1 MWCNI
6 SLQFPS
12 WSEFTEKVPKFE
24 LRVNDKNS
32 GVKSI
37 SDKHPIIVA
46 NTPIKTVFR
55 SNW

>member
-1 MWCNI
+1 
-6 SLQFPS
+6 LQFRP
-12 WSEFTEKVPKFE
+12 WSEFTEKVAKFE

-37 SDKHPIIVA
+37 SDKHPLIVA